1 MRSKTEWCV
10 FFMCVLFVAGNVQAQ
25 DIRANLYGAYVF
37 DDKIDSYYS
46 SSTYYEGKIKGGLQ
60 WGGGIEYM
68 VRPLYGVELLYLRQ
82 DTKAPTVY
90 VRDLSS
96 SIEET
101 NFDIALN
108 YIMLGGARHLL
119 SSNGKLEGFGGL
131 MAGMVI
137 AELKNPDNGR
147 EANATKFSWGVR
159 LGGIAW
165 ASESVGIKVQAQLLS
180 AVQSMG
186 GGLYFGTG
194 GAGAGVSSYSTIYQ
208 FSLGGGLVFK
218 FPIEK

>member
-1 MRSKTEWCV
+1 
-10 FFMCVLFVAGNVQAQ
+10 
-25 DIRANLYGAYVF
+25 
-37 DDKIDSYYS
+37 
-46 SSTYYEGKIKGGLQ
+46 
-60 WGGGIEYM
+60 
-68 VRPLYGVELLYLRQ
+68 LYGVELLYLRQ
-82 DTKAPTVY
+82 DTNAPTVY
-90 VRDLSS
+90 VRDGSS
-96 SIEET
+96 NIEET
-101 NFDIALN
+101 DFDIALN
-108 YIMLGGARHLL
+108 YIMLGGARHVLTG
-119 SSNGKLEGFGGL
+119 NGKLEGFGGL

-147 EANATKFSWGVR
+147 EANATKFSWGLR

-165 ASESVGIKVQAQLLS
+165 ASEAVGIKVQAQLLS

-218 FPIEK
+218 IPRQKNE